1 MNTNNSSDLLNSKL
15 ELLQEIYGTLKCQ
28 YENIKSDNL
37 DLLEENINKVQLI
50 MLQIDKID
58 SNLAESLD
66 IDNTTKNSDIM
77 VLIKNILS
85 NIKIQDT
92 INMAEGNAKYHEY
105 SDLLKQVN
113 IQKSVIAYENM
124 FQQNSSY
131 FIDKKE

>member
-1 MNTNNSSDLLNSKL
+1 
-15 ELLQEIYGTLKCQ
+15 
-28 YENIKSDNL
+28 
-37 DLLEENINKVQLI
+37 

-58 SNLAESLD
+58 CQLAEKLILGD
-66 IDNTTKNSDIM
+66 QTNNSDIM
-77 VLIKNILS
+77 ILIKNILS